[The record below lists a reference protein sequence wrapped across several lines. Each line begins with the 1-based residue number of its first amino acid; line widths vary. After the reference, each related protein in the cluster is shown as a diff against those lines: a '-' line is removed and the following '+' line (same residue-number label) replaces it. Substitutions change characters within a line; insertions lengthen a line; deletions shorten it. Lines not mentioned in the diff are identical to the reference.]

1 MIGQFV
7 FLNDL
12 FYFLLNLFTTGGYED
27 HFMGPILCFTLRGQ
41 SNIRKVP
48 DPENAF
54 NMLFLGR
61 VRVHGKNAE
70 SDPFP
75 GGMPTLAP
83 QVPPLAP
90 LISLGLSITA
100 AASLGMQEVALY
112 LSPLRK
118 HQVNHHFLLLL
129 LRYSSTFNPTSTST
143 SNSSFSTSSTSSISS
158 TSSTSPQASPLAVF
172 TIPALPTAWNQLS
185 IQV

>member
-54 NMLFLGR
+54 NMIFLGR

-75 GGMPTLAP
+75 GGMPTLGEGVHSAQCLVSTRAP
-83 QVPPLAP
+83 PPDRRT
-90 LISLGLSITA
+90 I
-100 AASLGMQEVALY
+100 V
-112 LSPLRK
+112 K
-118 HQVNHHFLLLL
+118 H
-129 LRYSSTFNPTSTST
+129 R
-143 SNSSFSTSSTSSISS
+143 I
-158 TSSTSPQASPLAVF
+158 
-172 TIPALPTAWNQLS
+172 
-185 IQV
+185 